1 MVFTFDTHETFKLSY
16 GSGFGKNIIKF
27 GVGNSSSMHANNIKK
42 SDICLVTISLVSF
55 LSKSPM

>member
-27 GVGNSSSMHANNIKK
+27 GVSNSSSMHANNRKK
-42 SDICLVTISLVSF
+42 SDISLVTYL
-55 LSKSPM
+55 